1 MTVDY
6 FSYSGLFVTHLVFP
20 DGRTKMNLIGG
31 AGAEAVAGM
40 RVWSDSVGLVAH
52 VAPDFPAAHRRFLA
66 DEYRVDLTGL
76 VAAPYERLQMW
87 LLYDDDQSRVEVMRG
102 LQDWGRTQVP
112 VSRVP
117 VGYHR
122 ARGVHTGG
130 PDQEQFA
137 FLRRLKADHGT
148 ALCVESLD
156 HLWDGRDTMPPPG
169 LLAGVDIFSPDLA
182 YAARLAGSA
191 DPAVCLDALQPLGV
205 DVLALR
211 MGAQGSLV
219 RLCRTGDT
227 WHVPAVP
234 TDVVDV
240 TGAGNAYSGGCLIG
254 WVETGDPARAGCY
267 GAVAASF
274 LIEQFGLPRLDAAT
288 RSEAVAR
295 HERLWRAVEPLPPGV
310 RRGQGGL

>member
-20 DGRTKMNLIGG
+20 DGRTRMNLIGG

-40 RVWSDSVGLVAH
+40 RIWSDSVGLVAY
-52 VAPDFPAAHRRFLA
+52 VASDFPAAYRRFLA
-66 DEYRVDLTGL
+66 DECRVDLTGL

-102 LQDWGRTQVP
+102 LQDWARTQVP

-117 VGYHR
+117 VDYHR

-130 PDQEQFA
+130 PDQEQLA

-156 HLWDGRDTMPPPG
+156 RLWNGRDTMPPPD

-182 YAARLAGSA
+182 YAARLARVA
-191 DPAVCLDALQPLGV
+191 DPVACLDALQPVGA

-211 MGAQGSLV
+211 MGGRGSLV
-219 RLCRTGDT
+219 RDCHTGET
-227 WHVPAVP
+227 WHVPVVP

-240 TGAGNAYSGGCLIG
+240 TGAGNAYSGGYLIG
-254 WVETGDPARAGCY
+254 WAETGDPVRAGCY
-267 GAVAASF
+267 GAVSASF
-274 LIEQFGLPRLDAAT
+274 LIEQFGLPRLDTAT
-288 RSEAVAR
+288 RSVATAR
-295 HERLWRAVEPLPPGV
+295 LEQLWRVVEPLPS
-310 RRGQGGL
+310 RARGGS